1 MKIVDVCGF
10 YTPHG
15 GGIRTYVDQKL
26 ALAEH
31 FGHDITILAP
41 DEDATVIERGKSA
54 RIVTVPAARFPLDR
68 KYFAFTDA
76 APVHEALDRLA
87 PELVEVSSPWR
98 SAMIAKEW
106 RPEVPK
112 AMIMHSE
119 PLSAHAYRW
128 FERLAS
134 PDTVDRQFDW
144 FWQRLREFG
153 RKFEAIICANSH
165 LAARMTE
172 GGVGHVAN
180 IPMGVQPG
188 RFHPIGATRH
198 CARNCWR
205 NARLGPE
212 ATLLVVAGRLATE
225 KRVPMLVEAAT
236 LAGRDR
242 PLGLAIFGDGRAHAK
257 IIRAIAG
264 NPHIRLFKPVRD
276 RDRFAAILAS
286 ADALLHGCEAETFG
300 MTTAEARA
308 SGIPVIAPDRGG
320 ASDFA
325 VGALPIPRNRGR
337 RRGPR
342 YPLPAASI
350 SASPDTARSCAQ
362 HGRPFRGAFRTL
374 RADPRAKSTFAPPDA
389 SAQRISYTNQNG

>member
-26 ALAEH
+26 ALAEQ
-31 FGHDITILAP
+31 FGQDITILAP
-41 DEDATVIERGKSA
+41 EEEAGVEERGPHA

-76 APVHEALDRLA
+76 APVHEALDRLQ
-87 PELVEVSSPWR
+87 PDLVEVSSPWR
-98 SAMIAKEW
+98 SAMIAKDW
-106 RPEVPK
+106 RPDVPK

-128 FERLAS
+128 FERLAK

-153 RKFEAIICANSH
+153 RTFEAVVCANSH

-172 GGVGHVAN
+172 GGVAHVVN
-180 IPMGVQPG
+180 IPMGVQS
-188 RFHPIGATRH
+188 GAFSPDKRDEALRAELLAQ
-198 CARNCWR
+198 CA
-205 NARLGPE
+205 LGPE
-212 ATLLVVAGRLATE
+212 ATLLVAAGRLATE

-236 LAGRDR
+236 IAGRDR
-242 PLGLAIFGDGRAHAK
+242 PLGFAIFGEGRAHAK
-257 IIRAIAG
+257 IVRAIAG

-276 RDRFAAILAS
+276 RERFAAILAS

-325 VGALPIPRNRGR
+325 SGPYQYRATEADDAVRAIRSLPNHFE
-337 RRGPR
+337 
-342 YPLPAASI
+342 PLP
-350 SASPDTARSCAQ
+350 
-362 HGRPFRGAFRTL
+362 
-374 RADPRAKSTFAPPDA
+374 PPDHVR
-389 SAQRISYTNQNG
+389 SMEDHFEELFSLYERILAKKRVRAA

>member
-10 YTPHG
+10 YSSRG
-15 GGIRTYVDQKL
+15 GGIRTYIDQKL
-26 ALAEH
+26 AMAAH

-41 DEDATVIERGKSA
+41 EVEYSVRERGENA
-54 RIVTVPAARFPLDR
+54 RIVTIPAARFPLDR

-76 APVHEALDRLA
+76 APVHEALDRLD
-87 PELVEVSSPWR
+87 PDFVEISSPWR
-98 SAMIAKEW
+98 SATITMAW

-112 AMIMHSE
+112 SMIMHSE

-128 FERLAS
+128 FERLAK
-134 PDTVDRQFDW
+134 PDVVDRRFDW

-153 RKFEAIICANSH
+153 RRFDAVVCANAH
-165 LAARMTE
+165 LAARMKE
-172 GGVGHVAN
+172 GGVDHVVT

-188 RFHPIGATRH
+188 LFSPSRRDEALRAELLQQ
-198 CARNCWR
+198 CS
-205 NARLGPE
+205 LGPE
-212 ATLLVVAGRLATE
+212 ATLLLAAGRLATE

-236 LAGRDR
+236 LAGRHR
-242 PLGLAIFGDGRAHAK
+242 PLGFVIFGEGRAHAR
-257 IIRAIAG
+257 IVREIAG

-276 RDRFAAILAS
+276 RARFAALLAS

-325 VGALPIPRNRGR
+325 YGDYQYRATEAEDAMRAILS
-337 RRGPR
+337 
-342 YPLPAASI
+342 LPAVFQ
-350 SASPDTARSCAQ
+350 P
-362 HGRPFRGAFRTL
+362 
-374 RADPRAKSTFAPPDA
+374 APPP
-389 SAQRISYTNQNG
+389 NQVRSMEDHFSELFALYEQILLKKAARAA